1 MADSGSGRL
10 KLFRTEDYWAIWLGL
25 LVIFACLAAFWS
37 GSSLRGVA
45 VTPGSWTTLPQLAAD
60 FIDKA
65 PEYGAIYLFFLVA
78 FTVSMK
84 IMGREVRQFM
94 IGFTVLYLGALAVF
108 YLAGWTVMKRLDL
121 GAPLL
126 ALLIGIIIGN
136 LIAMPDWLK
145 AALRTEYYIKT
156 GIVLLGA
163 TLPMTLIAT
172 AGPVAFLQA
181 TIVSVTTWLT
191 IFLAATRIFGLDP
204 RFGAVLGTGGAVC
217 GVSGSIA
224 IGGAVKADKDH
235 IAIGIAVVSVWAIVM
250 IFILAFVTKFM
261 IPAPG
266 IQPTEWWQISS
277 GEAGAWVGTSEYA
290 DAAGFAVVAEIS
302 STYGDAAI
310 NAFTLMKVIGRDIWI
325 GIWAF
330 VLSIVSVVFW
340 EKETGADGPTGRLG
354 IGVVWERFPKFVL
367 GFFAASVIMSLI
379 AANPPT
385 DYVGRAPVDGT
396 FKSKAQKATYN
407 ADFNTY
413 AVPPE
418 LADRF
423 SFDGAKGEI
432 RFSGEMTLDELDTL
446 SGAADT
452 DQRWAL
458 KQLHHSSSWFDSELK
473 PDVITPIKNLRSWAF
488 VLCFLCIGLS
498 TRFADLLT
506 FGLKPFWA
514 FTIGVLINVPLG
526 WFLST
531 QVFDSFW
538 QALR

>member
-1 MADSGSGRL
+1 MADNGSDRPA
-10 KLFRTEDYWAIWLGL
+10 LFATEDTWAIWLGL
-25 LVIFACLAAFWS
+25 LVIIACLAAFWAGGTLKS
-37 GSSLRGVA
+37 IA
-45 VTPGSWTTLPQLAAD
+45 VTPGSWSTLSELGAD
-60 FIDKA
+60 LGKKA
-65 PEYGAIYLFFLVA
+65 PAFGAVFGFFFIV
-78 FTVSMK
+78 FTVSMR
-84 IMGREVRQFM
+84 IMGHDIKPFM
-94 IGFTVLYLGALAVF
+94 KGFVVLFLGALAVF
-108 YLAGWTVMKRLDL
+108 YLAGWTAMKRLDL

-126 ALLIGIIIGN
+126 ALLIGMIIGN
-136 LIAMPDWLK
+136 LATMPDWLK

-181 TIVSVTTWLT
+181 TIVSVTTWMT

-250 IFILAFVTKFM
+250 IFLLAFVTKVM
-261 IPAPG
+261 IPPLG
-266 IQPTEWWQISS
+266 VDPSQWWQITP

-290 DAAGFAVVAEIS
+290 DAAGFAVVAEIAT
-302 STYGDAAI
+302 TYGDAAI

-340 EKETGADGPTGRLG
+340 EKKTDADSPSGRVG

-367 GFFAASVIMSLI
+367 GFFAASVIMSLV
-379 AANPPT
+379 AAMPPA
-385 DYVGRAPVDGT
+385 DHVGRAPVEGT
-396 FKSKAQKATYN
+396 FKSKAQTAGYS
-407 ADFNTY
+407 ADFGDY
-413 AVPPE
+413 VPPAE

-423 SFDGAKGEI
+423 GYDAAAGEI
-432 RFSGEMTLDELDTL
+432 SFAGEMSLDELDAL
-446 SGAADT
+446 SRGVDS
-452 DQRWAL
+452 DQRWAFKEL
-458 KQLHHSSSWFDSELK
+458 EYRSSWFDSELY
-473 PDVITPIKNLRSWAF
+473 PNVITPIKKLRSWAF

-514 FTIGVLINVPLG
+514 FTIGVIVNVPLG
-526 WFLST
+526 WWLST

-538 QALR
+538 AALR